1 MGVAL
6 QEKARA
12 RTARRSR
19 RSSTELSRSP
29 GSRVAIGLQL
39 FVVVGAFLA
48 PMVWMVVSSFK
59 QESAIVAYPP
69 HLTFAPT
76 VGNYV
81 RDLVTLPFVRYGVD
95 SLVISIG
102 STAIGLLLGIP
113 AAYAAARYRLL
124 WPAFLT
130 LLARM
135 APGILFLIP
144 WYVFASAHGLTD
156 NFFTLIAVH
165 SIITVP
171 LTIWLMISFFEA
183 VPYEVEESAMID
195 GCSPYRVLLNIS
207 IPLVKAGIAV
217 SVILSFVFTWN
228 YFLFALILSGPHTT
242 TLPVAAF
249 RFIGESSVDWGPL
262 LAAATLMSVPPS
274 LLVWLVQRWL
284 VSGITLGSIK

>member
-1 MGVAL
+1 MAVTVSAPPSDAEATRRPRAADPQRRAWRGRLALGV
-6 QEKARA
+6 
-12 RTARRSR
+12 
-19 RSSTELSRSP
+19 
-29 GSRVAIGLQL
+29 QL

-48 PMVWMVVSSFK
+48 PLVWMILSSFK
-59 QESAIVAYPP
+59 QDSAIVAYPP
-69 HLTFAPT
+69 HLTFSPT

-81 RDLVTLPFVRYGVD
+81 RDLVTLPFVRYGID
-95 SLVISIG
+95 SLVIAGG
-102 STAIGLLLGIP
+102 STVIGLIFGIP
-113 AAYAAARYRLL
+113 AAYAAARYRLI

-144 WYVFASAHGLTD
+144 WYVFASAHRLTD

-183 VPYEVEESAMID
+183 IPYEVEESAMID
-195 GCSPYRVLLNIS
+195 GCSPFGILMRIS
-207 IPLVKAGIAV
+207 MPLVKAGIAV

-262 LAAATLMSVPPS
+262 LAAATLMCVPPS
-274 LLVWLVQRWL
+274 VLVWLVQRWL

>member
-1 MGVAL
+1 MAVTVSAPPNAEATKGL
-6 QEKARA
+6 
-12 RTARRSR
+12 RTAGRQRRAWR
-19 RSSTELSRSP
+19 GHLVL
-29 GSRVAIGLQL
+29 GAQL

-48 PMVWMVVSSFK
+48 PLVWMILSSFK
-59 QESAIVAYPP
+59 QDSAIVAYPP
-69 HLTFAPT
+69 HLTFSPT

-81 RDLVTLPFVRYGVD
+81 RDLVTLPFVRYGID
-95 SLVISIG
+95 SLVIAGG
-102 STAIGLLLGIP
+102 STIIGLIFGIP
-113 AAYAAARYRLL
+113 AAYAAARYRLI

-183 VPYEVEESAMID
+183 IPYEVEESAMID
-195 GCSPYRVLLNIS
+195 GCSPFGILMRIS
-207 IPLVKAGIAV
+207 MPLVKAGIAV

-262 LAAATLMSVPPS
+262 LAAATLMCVPPS
-274 LLVWLVQRWL
+274 VLVWLVQRWL